1 MATAS
6 LSPPTG
12 ADRAPE
18 AQDGGELLLL
28 SRQSA
33 SSFRTELVVPSMH
46 CGGCMRKVE
55 TSLANLP
62 GVTKARAN
70 LSTKRV
76 VVEWS
81 RHGTP
86 PALTE
91 TLEKIGFPA
100 HVAEIPDK
108 AHDGELRA
116 MLRALAVAA
125 FASSNIMLLSFA
137 VWSGADPWT
146 RQLFHLISGLIAL
159 PTVLYSGQVFYRSAW
174 SALKHGRTN
183 MDVPI
188 SIGVTLTFV
197 LSVYETAMYGAHAYF
212 DASVSLLFF
221 LLIGRT
227 LDHMMRARARSAV
240 AGIARLAARGAYLIE
255 PDGWHRYVP
264 LAEVRPGMR
273 LALAAGQRVPVDA
286 RIVAGRSEIDCSL
299 TSGESVPV
307 AADVGREL
315 QAGVL
320 NLSAPLEIV
329 ALRGSNESFLAEM
342 TRLMETAESGRSGY
356 RRIADRASAL
366 YAPVVHVAAFLT
378 FLGWLAAGTGLHHAA
393 TTAIAVLIVTCPC
406 ALGLAVPMV
415 QVVAAGRLFRGGIL
429 IKDGSALER
438 LAEIDTV
445 VFDKTGT
452 LTRGEP
458 ELLPQKDESGETDGK
473 LLALAAGIA
482 RHSTHPYSRAIAA
495 ACPDAA
501 AVPVGQIREV
511 AGHGVEAQVEGAVYR
526 LGRPD
531 WAAPVDTVPDGVSV
545 VLGRDGR
552 LVRTFRFEDRLRG
565 GAGACIAELKARG
578 LRVEMLSGDRQDAVA
593 EVAGRLGIPSTAE
606 ATPAGKVQRL
616 ETLRR
621 EGRRVLMV
629 GDGLNDAAALAAAH
643 VSFAPASASDIGRTA
658 ADLIFLHESLMAI
671 ADAHRIARTSAALVR
686 QNFLLSIAYNLLA
699 VPIAIFGLL
708 TPLLASVAM
717 SSSSLIVVANALRLS
732 GGRTGRG
739 TPHG

>member
-81 RHGTP
+81 RHGQP

-212 DASVSLLFF
+212 DAAVSLLFF

-299 TSGESVPV
+299 TSGESIPV
-307 AADVGREL
+307 AADVGQEL

-342 TRLMETAESGRSGY
+342 TRLMETAETGRSGY

-458 ELLPQKDESGETDGK
+458 ELLPQKDESGETCANCWRLRPGSPATPPTPIRAPSRPPAPMRRQSPSGRSAK
-473 LLALAAGIA
+473 WPAMASRRRSKG
-482 RHSTHPYSRAIAA
+482 RSTGSAVRTGQRRSMPCRMAA
-495 ACPDAA
+495 ASSSAATAGLFAHSVSRTACAA
-501 AVPVGQIREV
+501 AP
-511 AGHGVEAQVEGAVYR
+511 
-526 LGRPD
+526 
-531 WAAPVDTVPDGVSV
+531 
-545 VLGRDGR
+545 
-552 LVRTFRFEDRLRG
+552 
-565 GAGACIAELKARG
+565 K
-578 LRVEMLSGDRQDAVA
+578 
-593 EVAGRLGIPSTAE
+593 
-606 ATPAGKVQRL
+606 PAL
-616 ETLRR
+616 PNS
-621 EGRRVLMV
+621 RRV
-629 GDGLNDAAALAAAH
+629 GCGWRCCRAT
-643 VSFAPASASDIGRTA
+643 GRTQSPRSPEGWA
-658 ADLIFLHESLMAI
+658 SPLPPK
-671 ADAHRIARTSAALVR
+671 RRRPARC
-686 QNFLLSIAYNLLA
+686 
-699 VPIAIFGLL
+699 
-708 TPLLASVAM
+708 
-717 SSSSLIVVANALRLS
+717 S
-732 GGRTGRG
+732 GSKR
-739 TPHG
+739 